1 VDRGIGYS
9 EGPSMNLIGKIFVFA
24 VFIMSLV
31 LMTFAT
37 AIFMSHTNWQKRVQD
52 PSEGLEYL
60 LSEANKEKDR
70 LTKEITALKKE
81 TTDSEAARDQVVAK
95 LQTALGE
102 KSGEVDALRKEKV
115 ARQDEVQLLTAKLQ
129 TAQESLAE
137 RTQEVGRLR
146 TATIE
151 QEKVVREQVERARQL
166 AADLAEQKSQF
177 VVANERK
184 TQLEKQVSNA
194 RLLLQQTGLSIDSP
208 PRERVPK
215 LDGAVLAVADNAIEV
230 SIGSDDGL
238 QVGHTLEVYRGDQYV
253 GRAVVRAVRADHAI
267 AEPVPEFM
275 RGIVQRGDKV
285 TTKLKA

>member
-1 VDRGIGYS
+1 
-9 EGPSMNLIGKIFVFA
+9 MNLIGKIFVFA